1 MLFGVRV
8 ETPKPGIDRRQKF
21 ELSASEAEEGIE
33 KTVII
38 KNGLRTKKLIVNVPA
53 GIKTGNSIRLR
64 GMGKKGGDFYLDV
77 KVKE

>member
-1 MLFGVRV
+1 V
-8 ETPKPGIDRRQKF
+8 
-21 ELSASEAEEGIE
+21 SEAEEGIE
-33 KTVII
+33 KTVVI
-38 KNGLRTKKLIVNVPA
+38 KNGFRTKKLIVNVPA